1 MAEEIAEAEREFN
14 RVVRSVAS
22 AYGTLRDLEGPLKR
36 LEYARSGVA
45 HESVQ
50 PPDIED
56 LLIGVHSDDTSVARI
71 AIKAILERV
80 VVGDNSVEVIPRI

>member
-1 MAEEIAEAEREFN
+1 
-14 RVVRSVAS
+14 VAS

-45 HESVQ
+45 QKSVQ

-56 LLIGVHSDDTSVARI
+56 LLIGVHSDDASVARTSI
-71 AIKAILERV
+71 RAIVERV
-80 VVGDNSVEVIPRI
+80 VVGDNSVEIIPRI